1 MTVTV
6 CAECD
11 VVLQPGPAP
20 QEIAEGE
27 SVEQE
32 TTAADEPDTYFT
44 TLPGQQA
51 DFVVNALAQAGIF
64 SVLSC
69 QGEQRLHGPEIPSAG
84 PFAMTLPVE
93 IYVPGARL
101 AEVWEI
107 VDGLTHDG
115 EIQHAMMVGV
125 DVEALAAEHPDPE
138 EPVEPIAPQ
147 DTLAKPSDGAPAPE
161 RTSSRLLILLGLGIL
176 AVIWLLAG
184 R

>member
-69 QGEQRLHGPEIPSAG
+69 QGEQRLHGPEKP
-84 PFAMTLPVE
+84 T
-93 IYVPGARL
+93 
-101 AEVWEI
+101 
-107 VDGLTHDG
+107 DGLR
-115 EIQHAMMVGV
+115 Q
-125 DVEALAAEHPDPE
+125 VERSVAAELKAETTRWFGQRVPPFE
-138 EPVEPIAPQ
+138 
-147 DTLAKPSDGAPAPE
+147 
-161 RTSSRLLILLGLGIL
+161 
-176 AVIWLLAG
+176 AG
-184 R
+184 SFRR